1 MWKNMCSYFFL
12 KNMNEEQFKAFELV
26 TQQRKNIFLTG
37 PAGTGKSF
45 TLKKIVEWF
54 RGNGLKIGVCSSTGT
69 SAVTINGT
77 TLHSFLGIG
86 LAKSS
91 ATHLAFKVRNRANVC
106 AKLKALDVLVIDEIS
121 MISDELFD
129 KISEFLGIVRNK
141 KTKPF
146 GGIQIILCGDM
157 CQLPPV
163 DGDYCFKA
171 RAWAELGIEVVP
183 LTIMVRQDEDL
194 EFQKILLEA
203 RFGNCSD
210 KSIEKLRSLTNP
222 NFGEVAPTILFSKNM
237 NVDTINESEYQ
248 KIRIQGV
255 KERVYPT
262 MFSKHPDTLAWA
274 ESLKIPSETNLC
286 VGAQVMLTVNL
297 NVDEGFVNG
306 SRGVVTD
313 LLDEGV
319 VVLFKN
325 GDQVIIEPWTYI
337 YESDDDKDS
346 ENKDSEKEKPLE
358 IFARCIPLKL
368 AYALTIHKSQSATL
382 DSVVVSLGPSIFE
395 YGQAYT
401 ALSRVRDM
409 KSIKVVD
416 VLKSSFQ
423 THPDVLE
430 FYKKYS

>member
-1 MWKNMCSYFFL
+1 MAKGSYIFFK
-12 KNMNEEQFKAFELV
+12 KNMNEEQFKAFKLV
-26 TQQRKNIFLTG
+26 TEGRKNIFLTG

-45 TLKKIVEWF
+45 TIQKIVDWF
-54 RGNGLKIGVCSSTGT
+54 RGSGLKIGVCSSTGT

-91 ATHLAFKVRNRANVC
+91 ATHLAFKVRSKAKVC
-106 AKLKALDVLVIDEIS
+106 AKLKALDALVVDEIS
-121 MISDELFD
+121 MISAELFD
-129 KISEFLGIVRNK
+129 KISEFLGIIRNR
-141 KTKPF
+141 KTKPM
-146 GGIQIILCGDM
+146 GGLQVILCGDM

-171 RAWAELGIEVVP
+171 KAWDELGIEVIP
-183 LTIMVRQDEDL
+183 LTIMVRQDGDE

-203 RFGNCSD
+203 RFGNCTD

-237 NVDTINESEYQ
+237 NVDTINETEHH
-248 KIRIQGV
+248 KLRIQGV

-262 MFSKHPDTLAWA
+262 FFSKHEDTMAWA
-274 ESLKIPSETNLC
+274 ESLKIPTEISLC
-286 VGAQVMLTVNL
+286 IGAQVMLTVNL
-297 NVDEGFVNG
+297 NVEEGFVNG
-306 SRGVVTD
+306 SRGVVAD
-313 LLDEGV
+313 LMDEGV
-319 VVLFKN
+319 AVVFKD
-325 GDQVIIEPWTYI
+325 GDQVLIEPWTYV
-337 YESDDDKDS
+337 YESDEEKDKD
-346 ENKDSEKEKPLE
+346 KPIE